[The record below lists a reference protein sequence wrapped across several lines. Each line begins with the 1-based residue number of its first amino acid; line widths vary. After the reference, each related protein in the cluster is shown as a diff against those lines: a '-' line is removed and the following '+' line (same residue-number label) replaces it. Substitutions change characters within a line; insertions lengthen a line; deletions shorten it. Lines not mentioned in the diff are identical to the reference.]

1 VRSVGRRREPTVMWP
16 ELLGQFWGLVALTV
30 MVVVLAYVVLILL
43 KHRAEEI
50 EQGRRPERLWGP
62 LIAAN
67 FGLCL
72 LHAGIGIFVALGH
85 Y

>member
-1 VRSVGRRREPTVMWP
+1 MWP
-16 ELLGQFWGLVALTV
+16 ELFGPFWGLVALTA

-43 KHRAEEI
+43 KHRAQEI

-62 LIAAN
+62 VMGAN
-67 FGLCL
+67 LSLCL

>member
-1 VRSVGRRREPTVMWP
+1 MRRHEPTVMWP
-16 ELLGQFWGLVALTV
+16 KLFGQFWGLVVLTV

-43 KHRAEEI
+43 KHRADEV
-50 EQGRRPERLWGP
+50 EQGRRPERLWVP
-62 LIAAN
+62 VIAAN
-67 FGLCL
+67 LGLCV

>member
-1 VRSVGRRREPTVMWP
+1 
-16 ELLGQFWGLVALTV
+16 

>member
-1 VRSVGRRREPTVMWP
+1 MMWP
-16 ELLGQFWGLVALTV
+16 ELFGQFWGLVALTV

-50 EQGRRPERLWGP
+50 EQGRRLERMWGP
-62 LIAAN
+62 VIGVNLS
-67 FGLCL
+67 LCF
-72 LHAGIGIFVALGH
+72 LHTSIGILVALGH

>member
-1 VRSVGRRREPTVMWP
+1 MWA

-50 EQGRRPERLWGP
+50 ERGRRPERLWVPVVAGN
-62 LIAAN
+62 LV
-67 FGLCL
+67 LCL
-72 LHAGIGIFVALGH
+72 LHAGIGIFGALGH

>member
-1 VRSVGRRREPTVMWP
+1 MWP
-16 ELLGQFWGLVALTV
+16 ELFGQFWGLVALTV

-50 EQGRRPERLWGP
+50 EQGRRPERMWGP
-62 LIAAN
+62 LMAATL
-67 FGLCL
+67 GLCF
-72 LHAGIGIFVALGH
+72 LHTGIGIFVALGH

>member
-1 VRSVGRRREPTVMWP
+1 MWP
-16 ELLGQFWGLVALTV
+16 ELFGPFWGLVALTV

-43 KHRAEEI
+43 KHRADEI
-50 EQGRRPERLWGP
+50 EQGRRPERLWVP
-62 LIAAN
+62 VIAAN
-67 FGLCL
+67 LGLCV

>member
-1 VRSVGRRREPTVMWP
+1 MWP

-50 EQGRRPERLWGP
+50 EQGRQPEGLWVP
-62 LIAAN
+62 VIAAN
-67 FGLCL
+67 LGLCL
-72 LHAGIGIFVALGH
+72 LHAGIGIFVALDH
-85 Y
+85 F